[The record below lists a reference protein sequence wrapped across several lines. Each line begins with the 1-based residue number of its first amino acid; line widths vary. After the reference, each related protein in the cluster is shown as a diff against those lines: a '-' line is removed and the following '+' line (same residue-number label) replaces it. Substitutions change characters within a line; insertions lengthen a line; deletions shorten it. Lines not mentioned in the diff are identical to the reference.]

1 MAGPGGARPG
11 AGRKPNSVN
20 RLSREAVE
28 KAKEG
33 GLMPLDYLLDIMRD
47 EANERD
53 LRMDA
58 AKAAAPYVH
67 PKLSAIEANVTAQ
80 VSLGDML
87 DALDG

>member
-1 MAGPGGARPG
+1 MAGHGGARPG

-20 RLSREAVE
+20 RLSREAAE

-33 GLMPLDYLLDIMRD
+33 GLLPLDYLLTIMRSED
-47 EANERD
+47 NAQD
-53 LRMDA
+53 IRMDA
-58 AKAAAPYVH
+58 AKAAAPYIH
-67 PKLSAIEANVTAQ
+67 PKLSAIEANIKAT